1 MDALIVR
8 LRARLDVD
16 ERTARGLIALVIQ
29 FLAREA
35 PADAVAPLFS
45 AHPWAKDLAAEAPEA
60 DATALSERH
69 FGGMARLMAVA
80 DRMMAYGLTMAQ
92 VQGAVRETVDYA
104 RETVGAEPVETLVRA
119 IPGLRQV
126 V

>member
-1 MDALIVR
+1 MDELVAR
-8 LRARLDVD
+8 LRARIEVD
-16 ERTARGLIALVIQ
+16 EQTARGLIAIVIQ

-35 PADAVAPLFS
+35 PADAMAPLFS
-45 AHPWAKDLAAEAPEA
+45 AHPWARDLAADAPDV

-92 VQGAVRETVDYA
+92 VQRTVCETVDYA
-104 RETVGAEPVETLVRA
+104 RETVGPEPVDAVVRA

>member
-1 MDALIVR
+1 MDELIAR
-8 LRARLDVD
+8 LAARLDVD
-16 ERTARGLIALVIQ
+16 EPTARGLVAIVLQ

-35 PADAVAPLFS
+35 PAPAMAPLFA
-45 AHPWAKDLAAEAPEA
+45 AHPWARELAGGIPET
-60 DATALSERH
+60 DATTPAERH
-69 FGGMARLMAVA
+69 FGGMARLMHVA

-92 VQGAVRETVDYA
+92 VQTAVREIVDYA
-104 RETVGAEPVETLVRA
+104 RETVGPEPVDALVRA